1 MMKKKKHGAVP
12 RISVVNES
20 TLVADAEVQAW
31 VPALQIQVSRDFAP
45 IWGID
50 ALVQFVTPAA
60 KAQPADWLMEALK
73 PINWVLGV
81 FDNADQA
88 GALGYHDLTPAG
100 MPIMKIFAKDTA
112 DAQVT
117 LSSVASHELLETL
130 ADPWIESV
138 TVSGGPGLGT
148 IYA

>member
-100 MPIMKIFAKDTA
+100 MPIGKVFAGTDQQYNSSWT
-112 DAQVT
+112 VT
-117 LSSVASHELLETL
+117 ASHELLEM
-130 ADPWIESV
+130 
-138 TVSGGPGLGT
+138 
-148 IYA
+148 